1 MLYDIIST
9 ANIECIICTPTK
21 VKNVTLQTSTCT
33 MLKMII
39 VMGATVS
46 DENKQLAEEAK
57 LEIYS
62 FKEVEVS
69 LEDNLITTYHT
80 MLC

>member
-1 MLYDIIST
+1 MLYYIISI
-9 ANIECIICTPTK
+9 AEIECIISTPTK
-21 VKNVTLQTSTCT
+21 VKNVVQQAPSCSTL
-33 MLKMII
+33 KIII
-39 VMGATVS
+39 VMGETVS

-69 LEDNLITTYHT
+69 L
-80 MLC
+80 

>member
-1 MLYDIIST
+1 MLYYIISI
-9 ANIECIICTPTK
+9 AEIECIICTSTK
-21 VKNVTLQTSTCT
+21 VKNVVQQTSTCST
-33 MLKMII
+33 LKII
-39 VMGATVS
+39 VVMGDTVS

-69 LEDNLITTYHT
+69 L
-80 MLC
+80 